1 MIRQPSLPLIL
12 PADAA
17 LVTVEAARVLL
28 SIDEDSVL
36 ALVDHG
42 QLRWAW
48 DIAVGQSRIREV
60 RIWAQCVVARQQGAE
75 QPGRDLASVVP
86 DVIGVTTRTRLRAS
100 EVRALMCCSPQHI
113 QRLVASG
120 ALDGD
125 VEDRTRWVTRV
136 SLEQF
141 LTSRRIT

>member
-12 PADAA
+12 PSTAA

-28 SIDEDSVL
+28 SLDEDSVL

-48 DIAVGQSRIREV
+48 DIAVAQSRIREV
-60 RIWAQCVVARQQGAE
+60 RIWAQCLVARQQGGE
-75 QPGRDLASVVP
+75 QPGRDLAAVVP
-86 DVIGVTTRTRLRAS
+86 EVIGVTTRTRLRAS
-100 EVRALMCCSPQHI
+100 EVRGLLCCSQQHI

-125 VEDRTRWVTRV
+125 VEDRTRWVTRI
-136 SLEQF
+136 SLEKF